1 MANTDAAFGL
11 RPVRYASGAPYQG
24 QSNAYFATGATG
36 QIARGDPVTLTGTTN
51 PSAFG
56 EYETGTLQQVSLA
69 TAGDGNPIVGV
80 CVAVLPVTRESLTYR
95 VTSTDRIIMVAD
107 SPDLIFW
114 VQADDDAD
122 STDWAVT
129 TSGLFANLA
138 SATADTTYGI
148 SQWELDGSDNPDS
161 DYSNQVFL
169 KGLAPIRGNELGPF
183 AIWEVQI
190 NLHQYTPG
198 AIGDLGR
205 FEAI

>member
-1 MANTDAAFGL
+1 MANTDAPFGL
-11 RPVRYASGAPYQG
+11 RPVRYFDGRPYQG
-24 QSNAYFATGATG
+24 QTNAYFASGATG
-36 QIARGDPVTLTGTTN
+36 VIAIGDPVSLEGTTN
-51 PSAFG
+51 ASAFG
-56 EYETGTLQQVSLA
+56 EYQAGTLQQVQLA

-80 CVAVLPVTRESLTYR
+80 CVSVEPVTNDSTTYR
-95 VTSTDRIIMVAD
+95 ANSTDRIIHVAD

-122 STDWAVT
+122 ATDWAVT

-148 SQWELDGSDNPDS
+148 SQWELDGSDNPAN

-169 KGLAPIRGNELGPF
+169 KGLAPINGNEIGPF

-190 NLHQYTPG
+190 NLHQYTTG
-198 AIGDLGR
+198 AISDAGR

>member
-1 MANTDAAFGL
+1 MANVDAPFGL
-11 RPVRYASGAPYQG
+11 RPVRYMNGSPYQG
-24 QSNAYFATGATG
+24 QANAYFATGATG
-36 QIARGDPVTLTGTTN
+36 QIAIGDPVTLTGSTNTTR
-51 PSAFG
+51 FG
-56 EYETGTLQQVSLA
+56 SYDPGFLQQVSLA

-80 CVAVLPVTRESLTYR
+80 CVGVLAVTADSLTYR

-107 SPDLIFW
+107 EPNLIFH

-122 STDWAVT
+122 ATDWAGT

-138 SATADTTYGI
+138 SATANTAYGL

-169 KGLAPIRGNELGPF
+169 KGLARIPGNEIGPF
-183 AIWEVQI
+183 AVWEVMI
-190 NLHQYTPG
+190 NLHQYTTG
-198 AIGDLGR
+198 AISDAGR

>member
-1 MANTDAAFGL
+1 MANTDAPFGL
-11 RPVRYASGAPYQG
+11 RPVRYFDGRPYQG

-36 QIARGDPVTLTGTTN
+36 QIAPGDPVTLTGSTN
-51 PSAFG
+51 ASAFG
-56 EYETGTLQQVSLA
+56 RYDVGTLQQVSLA

-80 CVAVLPVTRESLTYR
+80 CVAVEPVTSDSLTYR
-95 VTSTDRIIMVAD
+95 VTSTDRVIFVAD
-107 SPDLIFW
+107 SPDLIFH

-122 STDWAVT
+122 ATDWAVT

-138 SATADTTYGI
+138 SATADTTYGR

-169 KGLAPIRGNELGPF
+169 KGLAPIPGNELGPF
-183 AIWEVQI
+183 AIFEVMI
-190 NLHQYTPG
+190 NLHQYTTG
-198 AIGDLGR
+198 AISDAGR

>member
-1 MANTDAAFGL
+1 MANTDAPFGL

-24 QSNAYFATGATG
+24 QANAYFATGATG
-36 QIARGDPVTLTGTTN
+36 QIAPGDPVTLTGSTN
-51 PSAFG
+51 TAAFG
-56 EYETGTLQQVSLA
+56 EYDAGTLQQVSLA

-80 CVAVLPVTRESLTYR
+80 CVAVLPVTRESLPYR
-95 VTSTDRIIMVAD
+95 VTSTDRMIMVAD

-122 STDWAVT
+122 STDWGAA

-138 SATADTTYGI
+138 SATADTTYGR

-169 KGLAPIRGNELGPF
+169 KGLAPIKGNEFGPYS
-183 AIWEVQI
+183 IWEVQI
-190 NLHQYTPG
+190 NLHQYTTG
-198 AIGDLGR
+198 AISDAGR